1 MPQPIRILHVVTWMS
16 AGGLETFIMNLYR
29 HIDRDLVQFDF
40 LVMREQRA
48 FYDDEIEQLGGI
60 IYRVPPIGVRSLQS
74 NWRALKTFFQEHPY
88 RIVHSHI
95 DTLST
100 LPLRA
105 AKSAGVPVRIAHSH
119 NTNMDID
126 GKMPFRL
133 TSRILLPS
141 QATGFMACSI
151 EAGQWLFGEKRSAR
165 GQVRVIPNGVDTERF
180 RFSPNRRREMR
191 NALGIPAEVPVMLH
205 VGRFSPQKN
214 HSFLLEIFSEL
225 MHINPQAH
233 LILVGAGTGLAS
245 AEHRVNAYGL
255 GSNVHFMGVRSNV
268 QDFLSAS
275 DIFVL
280 PSLYE
285 GLPVTLIEAQSSGI
299 VCFASAGRV
308 PSEANVS
315 SSVHFIGLKRGAEY
329 WAERI
334 AQVRLPSNSERLRGA
349 QLVADAGYDIQGV
362 AQQMQDFYLN
372 KHYLYGAER

>member
-29 HIDRDLVQFDF
+29 HIDRELVQFDF

-74 NWRALKTFFQEHPY
+74 NWRSLKTFFQEHPY
-88 RIVHSHI
+88 HIVHSHI

-105 AKSAGVPVRIAHSH
+105 AKSAGAPVRIAHSH

-133 TSRILLPS
+133 MSRFLLPF
-141 QATGFMACSI
+141 QATNYMACSV
-151 EAGQWLFGEKRSAR
+151 EAGQWLFGETSSAH
-165 GQVRVIPNGVDTERF
+165 GKVRVIPNGVDTERF
-180 RFSPNRRREMR
+180 RFSPNRRKEMR
-191 NALGIPAEVPVMLH
+191 EALGIPADAPVVLH

-214 HSFLLEIFSEL
+214 HSFLLEVFAEL
-225 MHINPQAH
+225 LQINPKAH
-233 LILVGAGTGLAS
+233 LILAGTGAGLAS
-245 AEHRVNAYGL
+245 AELLVDRL
-255 GSNVHFMGVRSNV
+255 EISNHVHFMGIRSNI

-285 GLPVTLIEAQSSGI
+285 GLPVTLIEAQASGI

-308 PSEANVS
+308 TQEANVS
-315 SSVHFIGLKRGAEY
+315 KKVHFIGLKRGAEY

-334 AQVRLPSNSERLRGA
+334 ASARLPSHSERLRGA
-349 QLVADAGYDIQGV
+349 QLVADAGYDIRDV
-362 AQQMQDFYLN
+362 AQQMQDYYLN
-372 KHYLYGAER
+372 KHYLYSVT